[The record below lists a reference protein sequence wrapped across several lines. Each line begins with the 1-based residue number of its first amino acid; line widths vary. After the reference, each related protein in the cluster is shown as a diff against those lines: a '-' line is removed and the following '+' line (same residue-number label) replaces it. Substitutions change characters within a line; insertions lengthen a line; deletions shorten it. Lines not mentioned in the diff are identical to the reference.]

1 MRIFIIFLFSF
12 PPVFGQILNTDG
24 LGRPVD
30 STKVFNAMLDFGLTI
45 NKQNSLLI
53 AMDTKAEL
61 SYWHKNSSLIFSSN
75 FALFRTGSQNL
86 LNGGY
91 AHLRFRM
98 RQNKLIQPE
107 FSAQYQLDNIRGMK
121 ERILAGAK
129 LRFRMIEKT
138 KVSLFSAI
146 GVMYEFEKWDYSGIR
161 PEFSFIGDTIY
172 NHYIKVNS
180 YVSYRQ
186 IINDFATLNVVVY
199 YQARPDR
206 YFILPRISF
215 DAQLNFKFTKHISF
229 AVKTN
234 VFYDAA
240 PPVPTYN
247 LYYSVVNKIIFS
259 F

>member
-1 MRIFIIFLFSF
+1 MRIIIFFLFFLPSAYC
-12 PPVFGQILNTDG
+12 QILNTDG
-24 LGRPVD
+24 IGRPVD
-30 STKVFNAMLDFGLTI
+30 SSNVFNAMFDFGLTI

-61 SYWHKNSSLIFSSN
+61 SYWHKNNSLIFSSN

-98 RQNKLIQPE
+98 RQNKLLQPE

-129 LRFRMIEKT
+129 MRFRILDKT
-138 KVSLFSAI
+138 NISLFAAL
-146 GVMYEFEKWDYSGIR
+146 GAMYEFEKWDYSGIR
-161 PEFSFIGDTIY
+161 PEFTFVADTIF
-172 NHYIKVNS
+172 NHFIKVNS
-180 YVSYRQ
+180 YISYRQ
-186 IINDFATLNVVVY
+186 VINNFATLNVVVY
-199 YQARPDR
+199 YQARLDR
-206 YFILPRISF
+206 YFILPRVSF
-215 DAQLNFKFTKHISF
+215 DAQMNFKFTKHISF
-229 AVKTN
+229 AVKAN

-240 PPVPTYN
+240 PPVPIYN
-247 LYYSVVNKIIFS
+247 TYYSIVNKVIFS